1 MKNVIFV
8 AQDRLDITNTE
19 RKRIIETILADGVY
33 QIILLIINPAE
44 NKEDYLVY
52 EGVKQ
57 VITSLEME

>member
-19 RKRIIETILADGVY
+19 RKRIIETILADGAY

-44 NKEDYLVY
+44 NKEDYLAY

-57 VITSLEME
+57 VITSLELE